1 VSALFLDLR
10 FVLGR
15 HVECVDDCNEAIRK
29 NSLNLK
35 AYFRGAKASYSIGLF
50 DQARTFCLKGRTACP
65 EDCEALESIL
75 VLSESQLSKLA
86 SARHIEQSESSKR
99 NQTKKM
105 ALESLLRQRGIEL
118 RKEVP
123 YDIGFLSNQADPV
136 VDDEGAIHWPAILL
150 YDEFGIS
157 EYICDFHEGSTLE
170 AQLEVVLPTDRRPDW
185 DARGSYTFKS
195 VDVFFEPGGT
205 VEQVYHVPLD
215 VPLGDIIGAF
225 KCVSKVAIFH
235 ILEKNSA
242 ALARFEEA
250 NDVAQINL

>member
-1 VSALFLDLR
+1 
-10 FVLGR
+10 
-15 HVECVDDCNEAIRK
+15 
-29 NSLNLK
+29 
-35 AYFRGAKASYSIGLF
+35 
-50 DQARTFCLKGRTACP
+50 LKGRAACP
-65 EDCEALESIL
+65 EECEALDSIL
-75 VLSESQLSKLA
+75 VLAESQLAKVA
-86 SARHIEQSESSKR
+86 STRHIEQSESSKR
-99 NQTKKM
+99 NKTKKM
-105 ALESLLRQRGIEL
+105 ALESILLQRGIEL

-136 VDDEGAIHWPAILL
+136 VDDEGAIHWPSILL
-150 YDEFGIS
+150 YDEYGIS

-195 VDVFFEPGGT
+195 VDVFFEPGVTVERGT
-205 VEQVYHVPLD
+205 VERVYHVPLD

-242 ALARFEEA
+242 ALTRFEEA
-250 NDVAQINL
+250 YDVTEIKL